1 MDRLQPVTN
10 RQSVY
15 GNHNRNGWKLS
26 NALDSVLK
34 LTSIEIFFFQR
45 QTWLYIK
52 HTLPINNSLPQSRAT
67 HRSSC
72 RLSVV
77 LTNSTVRQLV
87 YSLLAFHLVSN
98 RILRYF
104 SGMTQSSSHLK
115 LTYVGEYVSLTW
127 KVMLLYLVSW
137 WQAFYSL
144 FYPTTRE
151 CEKN

>member
-1 MDRLQPVTN
+1 MDKLQPVTN

-15 GNHNRNGWKLS
+15 GNHNRKHS
-26 NALDSVLK
+26 NALGSVLK
-34 LTSIEIFFFQR
+34 LTSIEIFFQR

-52 HTLPINNSLPQSRAT
+52 HTLPINNSLPQSRMT

-72 RLSVV
+72 RHSVV

-98 RILRYF
+98 LILRYS

-115 LTYVGEYVSLTW
+115 LTNVGEYVSLTW

-144 FYPTTRE
+144 FYPTPRE